1 MRTDGTNRP
10 VLTIVVAG
18 ALCWGLSTG
27 CGGNAGGQ
35 PGDRRLEAPVHR
47 VQQGESSLPSHHLV
61 GVPFFAD
68 DTDQCGPATL
78 ASVLTFWGAHQE
90 PKSLK
95 AEVYLAKLKGSLP
108 TDLLLAAQR
117 RGFQAEAYR
126 GDLESVKREI
136 GAGHPLIALLN
147 VGSAIFPRG
156 HYVVITG
163 YDDRKKGLYVHS
175 GLTADAWLYYEQFLQ
190 EWEKAGRWTLKILPR

>member
-1 MRTDGTNRP
+1 MHTNGTDRP
-10 VLTIVVAG
+10 VLTIMVAG
-18 ALCWGLSTG
+18 VLCWGLSTG
-27 CGGNAGGQ
+27 CGGNAGFPQ
-35 PGDRRLEAPVHR
+35 DDRRVEAPIHQ
-47 VQQGESSLPSHHLV
+47 VQGRESPFPSHHLV

-78 ASVLTFWGAHQE
+78 ASVLAFWGVHQE

-95 AEVYLAKLKGSLP
+95 AEVYLARLKGSLP

-117 RGFQAEAYR
+117 HGFHAEAYR
-126 GDLESVKREI
+126 GDLEQLKREI

-147 VGSAIFPRG
+147 LGSAIYPRG

-175 GLTADAWLYYEQFLQ
+175 GLTADAWLQYEHFLQ
-190 EWEKAGRWTLKILPR
+190 GWEKAGRWTLKILPR